1 MNFAIF
7 RGDLD
12 LALVAERVK
21 TCNGVAEADGT
32 TQQVADLSVAPLGT
46 ASYAFRTDFAT
57 AVPVSQLVQIVKV
70 NGFVILGANIA
81 PTGTEDQALLELTM
95 ALVAGRAV

>member
-1 MNFAIF
+1 
-7 RGDLD
+7 
-12 LALVAERVK
+12 
-21 TCNGVAEADGT
+21 
-32 TQQVADLSVAPLGT
+32 
-46 ASYAFRTDFAT
+46 
-57 AVPVSQLVQIVKV
+57 VQIVKV